1 VSKGLRMLWMLPLLG
16 LMVLWYL
23 SMVMW
28 QLGSWIMVLGELLES
43 GADHGFNW
51 LLSKVNK

>member
-1 VSKGLRMLWMLPLLG
+1 MLWMLPLLG